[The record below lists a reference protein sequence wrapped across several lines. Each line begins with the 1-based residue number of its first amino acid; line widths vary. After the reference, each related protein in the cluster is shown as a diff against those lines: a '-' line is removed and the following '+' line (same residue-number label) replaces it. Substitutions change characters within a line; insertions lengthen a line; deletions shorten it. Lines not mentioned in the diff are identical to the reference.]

1 MIEKSIS
8 NEFVEGGK
16 HGISRESGSIEA
28 SLVLIPTTILFLLI
42 IQLIIAQS
50 WQSLETAKLHDEVN
64 RILISTPNNQ
74 LYQLESQLS
83 GKNEFELS
91 RDQKVLTIT
100 RHIAIPIVSKLI
112 GDKAT
117 VRASYLV
124 YL

>member
-8 NEFVEGGK
+8 NE
-16 HGISRESGSIEA
+16 SGSIEA
-28 SLVLIPTTILFLLI
+28 GLVLIPTTILFLLI

-64 RILISTPNNQ
+64 RILISAPNNQ

-91 RDQKVLTIT
+91 RDQKMLTIT
-100 RHIAIPIVSKLI
+100 RYIAIPIVSKLI